1 MTFVLVSKLPT
12 VNRVNSVTSFWP
24 VLLGTLL
31 QRRRDW
37 LSPFA
42 ATRQFSLSVQ
52 WPRADFF
59 GSVFLTWGRVHKNDG
74 YLNSFHG
81 FWQRKLLRFH
91 RFRGP
96 TFSDMPK
103 LSLEWPM
110 DLVLWWVWLCCRTI
124 PNQRN
129 SGWNAE
135 WLFIVRASHWN
146 DMRLITIRAI
156 FRLLNQSEFWDV
168 NCECPSA
175 AQMTCQAIAFVE
187 ETPFQTTTVA
197 PWGDFTI
204 LVSFYQSWWPQGGP
218 SDRFA
223 MPGMGQSQGPTYV
236 IFQRSA
242 TKGLGTCSLG
252 EPI

>member
-52 WPRADFF
+52 WPRGWLFWI
-59 GSVFLTWGRVHKNDG
+59 SLSHVGRVHKNDG

-110 DLVLWWVWLCCRTI
+110 DLVLWRFGCAVGRSQI
-124 PNQRN
+124 N
-129 SGWNAE
+129 G
-135 WLFIVRASHWN
+135 
-146 DMRLITIRAI
+146 
-156 FRLLNQSEFWDV
+156 
-168 NCECPSA
+168 
-175 AQMTCQAIAFVE
+175 
-187 ETPFQTTTVA
+187 TVA
-197 PWGDFTI
+197 ETLND
-204 LVSFYQSWWPQGGP
+204 
-218 SDRFA
+218 
-223 MPGMGQSQGPTYV
+223 
-236 IFQRSA
+236 
-242 TKGLGTCSLG
+242 CSLSG
-252 EPI
+252 LPTEMIWDLSLYEQFSPSEPIRILGCELWMPICSTDDVSSYRFCWRDPVSDHHGCSLRWLYHTRVILPKLVTPGRSVRPFCDAGDGSKPRTHIRHLSEKCYKGPWDL